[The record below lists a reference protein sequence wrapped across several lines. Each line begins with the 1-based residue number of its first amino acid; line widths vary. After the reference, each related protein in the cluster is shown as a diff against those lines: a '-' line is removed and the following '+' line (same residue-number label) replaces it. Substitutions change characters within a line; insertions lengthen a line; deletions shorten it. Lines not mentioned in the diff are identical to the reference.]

1 MLLHMNIGMSLGCL
15 HINVGLVGVLLGLV
29 GLLLGL
35 VGGLSGLG
43 LTSGGRGDLGVRSPE
58 DRLTLT

>member
-15 HINVGLVGVLLGLV
+15 HINVGLVGVLLGLMG
-29 GLLLGL
+29 GLLLG
-35 VGGLSGLG
+35 GLG
-43 LTSGGRGDLGVRSPE
+43 RLGLISGGYGDLGVRSPE